1 MIAARGAA
9 VIGGT
14 LGESGFRPLGFERL
28 SPPGQRRRLSAHR
41 RRMAGRRSVRDFS
54 SEPVPIGLVQE
65 AVRVACGAP
74 SGANLQPWHFVIVS
88 DAATKRA
95 IRLAAER
102 EERINYERRFPP
114 EWKARLGPLGTD
126 WHKEF
131 LETAPHLIVV
141 FAVIYERDYTRG
153 TPGEIVKHYYV
164 SESVGIATGFLIT
177 SLHLAG
183 LVTLTHTPS
192 PMGFL
197 RTILR
202 RPENEKPYL
211 LLPVG
216 YPAPDAAVPVIE
228 RKPLD
233 EVMTIFTPESA
244 GE

>member
-1 MIAARGAA
+1 MVKGR
-9 VIGGT
+9 
-14 LGESGFRPLGFERL
+14 FRPLGFEK
-28 SPPGQRRRLSAHR
+28 PPARRQQRRLGEHAE
-41 RRMAGRRSVRDFS
+41 RMASRRSVRDYS
-54 SEPVPIGLVQE
+54 SEPVPMALIE
-65 AVRVACGAP
+65 RAVRIACGAP

-88 DAATKRA
+88 DPETKRA

-102 EERINYERRFPP
+102 EERLNYEKRFPP
-114 EWKARLGPLGTD
+114 EWKEKLGSLGTD

-131 LETAPHLIVV
+131 LEIAPHLIVV
-141 FAVIYERDYTRG
+141 FAVMYERDYRRG

-177 SLHLAG
+177 ALHLAG

-197 RTILR
+197 RSILG
-202 RPENEKPYL
+202 RPSNEKPYL

-216 YPAPDAAVPVIE
+216 YPAPDAVVPVIE

-233 EVMTIFTPESA
+233 EVMTVFTPDS
-244 GE
+244 GEE